1 MDVQRAAPTS
11 ANFIL
16 LKRFLS
22 TERSDSKRAS
32 PGQFLFNALRSWGM
46 SKKWCKQ
53 AVLSQSVTAATSE
66 SSEEMSRWFTA
77 PRGRSEF
84 LSVWLH
90 ARWSSPAL
98 CHVPPLS
105 AGLGVLWRNITS
117 QIFGMLGKRL
127 ESLTQ
132 RDLILK
138 TDIYLSERNW
148 TEQDWNTDTD
158 KHNRTVR
165 SCRVLIFSR
174 LLYWYPSYLS
184 CCWCCQRLFSERSAF
199 LCVENLSTFQAGAG
213 ALFLFPDI
221 FHIFF
226 ISCESCHAATPSS
239 LLCPDVYHHTA
250 DISRYCLHRNKTHI
264 HH

>member
-1 MDVQRAAPTS
+1 MVQTS
-11 ANFIL
+11 RLVPVCN
-16 LKRFLS
+16 
-22 TERSDSKRAS
+22 RSD
-32 PGQFLFNALRSWGM
+32 LRVERGNVTVIYGTTRPIWISVRVT
-46 SKKWCKQ
+46 SCTLKLACS
-53 AVLSQSVTAATSE
+53 LSRTAAE
-66 SSEEMSRWFTA
+66 CRV
-77 PRGRSEF
+77 G
-84 LSVWLH
+84 SVVAKHHIPNL
-90 ARWSSPAL
+90 P
-98 CHVPPLS
+98 
-105 AGLGVLWRNITS
+105 T
-117 QIFGMLGKRL
+117 RL

-158 KHNRTVR
+158 KHNSTVR

-226 ISCESCHAATPSS
+226 ISCESFHAATPSS
-239 LLCPDVYHHTA
+239 LSCPDVYHHTA

-264 HH
+264 QQ